1 MLSFRIL
8 LFLPFALL
16 LASDQ
21 PQPDQSFR
29 LEPGDYRW
37 VPFTVRQ
44 TPASVD
50 CRFEVVSGNP
60 SVHAELLPMSEFRLF
75 DRGREHETM
84 AVTATA
90 RSGAFRRM
98 INTPGQYAIVVVN
111 EGNATPAMVSLHVE
125 TSVNPS
131 GADMAQTLP
140 PRKRLTVMA
149 LSLTFFLA
157 TVAWAGRKLI
167 LAMRFR

>member
-1 MLSFRIL
+1 MPFRVLIV
-8 LFLPFALL
+8 LPFALL
-16 LASDQ
+16 LATDQ

-37 VPFTVRQ
+37 VPFTIRQ
-44 TPASVD
+44 TPSGVD
-50 CRFEVVSGNP
+50 CRFDVISGKP

-75 DRGREHETM
+75 DRGREHDTM
-84 AVTATA
+84 AVTPTA

-98 INTPGQYAIVVVN
+98 INTRGQYAIIVVN
-111 EGNATPAMVSLHVE
+111 DKNAPPAVVSLHVE

-131 GADMAQTLP
+131 GADIAQSLP
-140 PRKRLTVMA
+140 PQKRLTVMA
-149 LSLTFFLA
+149 ISLSLFLL

-167 LAMRFR
+167 LAMRLR